1 MTPEEYHHMESYV
14 EVYKPDWVTLLLM
27 KVDHL
32 EWVLSCHREGKIRTQ
47 TIQGLIPLE
56 SLYGCLEILEELEEY
71 EHCQTI
77 WDIIL
82 ECYPID
88 MGKWMS
94 NKEFFRATI

>member
-1 MTPEEYHHMESYV
+1 MESYV

-27 KVDHL
+27 KVNHL
-32 EWVLSCHREGKIRTQ
+32 EWVLSCHRSGKIRTQ

-77 WDIIL
+77 GDIIL

-88 MGKWMS
+88 IGKW
-94 NKEFFRATI
+94 NGEFFKATI